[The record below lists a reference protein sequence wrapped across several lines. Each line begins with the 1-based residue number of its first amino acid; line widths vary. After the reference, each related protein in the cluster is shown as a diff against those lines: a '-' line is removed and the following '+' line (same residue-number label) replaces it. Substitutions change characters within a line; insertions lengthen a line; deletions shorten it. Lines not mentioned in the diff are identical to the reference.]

1 MRLKIATKIIL
12 AFGLITL
19 AVIINAFLTSSALQ
33 KSRNV
38 NDKISNIYTPS
49 LAFINDL
56 YSKISDSRMLVK
68 SWVFIDKIS
77 DTPDKLKLK
86 KLHAT
91 DYTYVIDTLKSFSK
105 LWAKDQHP
113 EQRELLLNIDSA
125 IVDTLFVKHQ
135 YIMDQL
141 SNFES
146 YDDPFIVFEV
156 TPMTEEGG
164 EVMVMT
170 QRILNKIEILRTDLE
185 EQVEKG
191 RVEMVDTFNSFKTR
205 IIIMAIVLVV
215 SALIIGAFTIDSL
228 ARPINHTKNILLRMS
243 KGILPKEK
251 LTEGSDEIG
260 QMAKA
265 LNLLIQGLKDI
276 FNFSLEIGKGNF
288 DTAFKPLSEEDV
300 LGHSLLEMRNE
311 LKKAAN
317 EDEKRQEEDNQR
329 NWAAQGVAKFSD
341 ILRQSNDNLEELSYE
356 IISNMV
362 KYTGSNQGGMFIVN
376 DNDKDHLFLEM
387 SACYAY
393 DRKKFLNKKIEEGE
407 GLIGRC
413 YQEQEK
419 IFLTDIPEDYIKITS
434 GLGDD
439 NPKCLLLIPLVY
451 NNVIYGIIEIASFKV
466 YQPFEIEFIERI
478 SESIAATISSTKA
491 NIQTTMLLEQSQQQA
506 EEMASQ
512 EEEMRQN
519 MEELRATQEQSARR
533 EEDLKRE
540 VEELRKRLKEITE

>member
-12 AFGLITL
+12 AFGVITL
-19 AVIINAFLTSSALQ
+19 AVIINALMTSSALQ
-33 KSRNV
+33 KSREV
-38 NDKISNIYTPS
+38 NDKISNLYTPS

-56 YSKISDSRMLVK
+56 YSRISDSRMLVK

-86 KLHAT
+86 KLHST
-91 DYTYVIDTLKSFSK
+91 DYKLVMDTLKAFGK
-105 LWAKDQHP
+105 IWANEHP
-113 EQRELLLNIDSA
+113 EQRDLLLKIDSA

-141 SNFES
+141 SDFES
-146 YDDPFIVFEV
+146 YDDPFIIFEV

-164 EVMVMT
+164 EVMVLT
-170 QRILNKIEILRTDLE
+170 ERILNQIEVLRINLE
-185 EQVEKG
+185 DQVEQG
-191 RVEMVDTFNSFKTR
+191 RIEMVDTFNSFKTR
-205 IIIMAIVLVV
+205 IIIMAIVLVLG
-215 SALIIGAFTIDSL
+215 ALIIGAFTIDSL
-228 ARPINHTKNILLRMS
+228 ARPINHTKNILLKMS

-265 LNLLIQGLKDI
+265 LNLLIQSLKDI

-288 DTAFKPLSEEDV
+288 DTEFKPLSDEDV
-300 LGHSLLEMRNE
+300 LGLSLLEMRDE
-311 LKKAAN
+311 LKKASS
-317 EDEKRQEEDNQR
+317 EEEKRKEEDKQR
-329 NWAAQGVAKFSD
+329 NWASQGVAMFSD
-341 ILRQSNDNLEELSYE
+341 ILRKSSDNLEELSYE

-362 KYTGSNQGGMFIVN
+362 KYTNSNQGGMFIVN
-376 DNDKDHLFLEM
+376 DNDKNNIVLEM

-393 DRKKFLNKKIEEGE
+393 DRKKFLEKKIEIGE
-407 GLIGRC
+407 GLVGRC

-419 IFLTDIPEDYIKITS
+419 IFLTEIPDDYIKITS

-451 NNVIYGIIEIASFKV
+451 NNVIYGIIEIASFNV
-466 YQPFEIEFIERI
+466 YRPFEVEFIERI
-478 SESIAATISSTKA
+478 SESIAATISSVKA
-491 NIQTTMLLEQSQQQA
+491 NIQTTTLLEQSQQQA
-506 EEMASQ
+506 EEMAAQ

-533 EEDLKRE
+533 EEDLKKE
-540 VEELRKRLKEITE
+540 VEELRKRLKEVSEQ

>member
-1 MRLKIATKIIL
+1 MRLRIATKIIL
-12 AFGLITL
+12 AFGVITL
-19 AVIINAFLTSSALQ
+19 AVIINALMTSSALQ
-33 KSRNV
+33 KSREV
-38 NDKISNIYTPS
+38 NDKISNLFTPS
-49 LAFINDL
+49 LAYINDL
-56 YSKISDSRMLVK
+56 YAKISDSRMLVK

-77 DTPDKLKLK
+77 DTPDKLKLR
-86 KLHAT
+86 KLHT
-91 DYTYVIDTLKSFSK
+91 VDYKEVMDTLKTFSK
-105 LWAKDQHP
+105 LWANEHP
-113 EQRELLLNIDSA
+113 EQRDLLLRIDSA

-141 SNFES
+141 SDFES

-164 EVMVMT
+164 EVMILT
-170 QRILNKIEILRTDLE
+170 QRILNEIEVLRIDLE
-185 EQVEKG
+185 EQVDQG
-191 RVEMVDTFNSFKTR
+191 RVEMVDTFNNFKTR
-205 IIIMAIVLVV
+205 IIIMAIALVLG
-215 SALIIGAFTIDSL
+215 ALIIGAFTIDSL
-228 ARPINHTKNILLRMS
+228 ARPINHTKNILLKMS

-265 LNLLIQGLKDI
+265 LNLVIQGLKDI

-288 DTAFKPLSEEDV
+288 DTEFKPLSDDDV
-300 LGHSLLEMRNE
+300 LGLSLLEMRNE
-311 LKKAAN
+311 LKNASR
-317 EDEKRQEEDNQR
+317 EEEKRKEEDKQR
-329 NWAAQGVAKFSD
+329 NWAAQGVAMFSD
-341 ILRQSNDNLEELSYE
+341 ILRKSNDNIEELAYE

-376 DNDKDHLFLEM
+376 EKDENNKFLEM
-387 SACYAY
+387 AACYAY
-393 DRKKFLNKKIEEGE
+393 DRKKFLQKKIATGE
-407 GLIGRC
+407 GLVGRC

-419 IFLTDIPEDYIKITS
+419 IFLTEIPDDYIKITS

-451 NNVIYGIIEIASFKV
+451 NNVIHGIIEIASFNV
-466 YQPFEIEFIERI
+466 YRPFEIEFIERI
-478 SESIAATISSTKA
+478 SESIAATISSVKA
-491 NIQTTMLLEQSQQQA
+491 NIQTSSLLEQSQQQA
-506 EEMASQ
+506 EEMAAQ

-540 VEELRKRLKEITE
+540 VEELRKRFKELSE

>member
-1 MRLKIATKIIL
+1 MRFKIATKIII

-19 AVIINAFLTSSALQ
+19 SVIVYAFIISNALQ
-33 KSRNV
+33 KSREL
-38 NDKISNIYTPS
+38 NDRISNVYTPS
-49 LAFINDL
+49 LSFINDL

-91 DYTYVIDTLKSFSK
+91 DYTYVMDTLKSFSTM
-105 LWAKDQHP
+105 WPEEHP
-113 EQRELLLNIDSA
+113 EQKALLFAIDSA
-125 IVDTLFVKHQ
+125 IKDTLFLKHQ

-141 SNFES
+141 NNFES

-164 EVMVMT
+164 EVMVLT
-170 QRILNKIEILRTDLE
+170 QRILNKIEILRNELE
-185 EQVEKG
+185 DQVEKG
-191 RVEMVDTFNSFKTR
+191 RVEMVDTFNNLKNR
-205 IIIMAIVLVV
+205 IVIMAIVLVV
-215 SALIIGAFTIDSL
+215 VALIIGAFTIDSL
-228 ARPINHTKNILLRMS
+228 ARPINHTKNILLKMS
-243 KGILPKEK
+243 KGILPKDK

-265 LNLLIQGLKDI
+265 LNLLVQALKDI
-276 FNFSLEIGKGNF
+276 FNFSLDIGKGNF
-288 DTAFKPLSEEDV
+288 NTDFKPLSDEDV

-311 LKKAAN
+311 LKKAADEN
-317 EDEKRQEEDNQR
+317 EKRKEEDNQR

-341 ILRQSNDNLEELSYE
+341 ILRKSNDNLEDLSYE

-362 KYTGSNQGGMFIVN
+362 KYTNSNQGGMFIVN
-376 DNDKDHLFLEM
+376 DTDRDHLFLEM

-393 DRKKFLNKKIEEGE
+393 DRKKFLTRKIEIGE
-407 GLIGRC
+407 GLVGRC
-413 YQEQEK
+413 FQEKEK
-419 IFLTDIPEDYIKITS
+419 IFLTEIPNDYIKITS

-451 NNVIYGIIEIASFKV
+451 NDVIYGIIEIASFNT
-466 YQPFEIEFIERI
+466 YRDFEIEFIERI

-533 EEDLKRE
+533 EEDLKHE
-540 VEELRKRLKEITE
+540 VEELRKRIKELTE

>member
-19 AVIINAFLTSSALQ
+19 AVIVNAFLTSSALQ
-33 KSRNV
+33 KSRDV

-86 KLHAT
+86 KLHST
-91 DYTYVIDTLKSFSK
+91 DYAYVMDTLKSFSK
-105 LWAKDQHP
+105 LWAKDHHP
-113 EQRELLLNIDSA
+113 EQRQLLLNIDSA
-125 IVDTLFVKHQ
+125 ILDTLFVKHQ

-141 SNFES
+141 NNFES

-164 EVMVMT
+164 EVMVLT
-170 QRILNKIEILRTDLE
+170 QRILKKIEILRGDLE

-205 IIIMAIVLVV
+205 IIIMAIVLVLG
-215 SALIIGAFTIDSL
+215 ALIIGAFTIDSL
-228 ARPINHTKNILLRMS
+228 ARPINHTKNILLQMS

-265 LNLLIQGLKDI
+265 LNLVIQGLKDI

-288 DTAFKPLSEEDV
+288 NTEFRPLSEEDV
-300 LGHSLLEMRNE
+300 LGHSLLEMRDE
-311 LKKAAN
+311 LKKASD
-317 EDEKRQEEDNQR
+317 EDEKRKEEDNQR

-341 ILRQSNDNLEELSYE
+341 ILRTSNDNLEELSYE

-376 DNDKDHLFLEM
+376 DNDKDQIFLEM

-393 DRKKFLNKKIEEGE
+393 DRKKFLNKKIEVGE
-407 GLIGRC
+407 GLVGRC

-439 NPKCLLLIPLVY
+439 SPKCLLLIPLVY

-533 EEDLKRE
+533 EEDLKHE